1 VATNCIS
8 HAAAQWH
15 RTERESRERVFH
27 SRPAI
32 YILLFLSA
40 GKKLRL
46 GRLEFPY
53 WDGHAKYANQSHA
66 VYTPGLSK
74 PNKRQ
79 QLLFNLRRSRYFFSA
94 RAAISC
100 WLIKRIYSR
109 RRACFFGNNWTRER
123 EKKPRGQA
131 KTGHCWCPPKSAWIK
146 VIRADASARL

>member
-1 VATNCIS
+1 LQKTGINLCSPWPQTASLTQQHS
-8 HAAAQWH
+8 GTGQ
-15 RTERESRERVFH
+15 RESRERVFH

-109 RRACFFGNNWTRER
+109 HRACFFGNNWTRER
-123 EKKPRGQA
+123 RSLEAKRKLVAAGVPLNRRGL
-131 KTGHCWCPPKSAWIK
+131 
-146 VIRADASARL
+146 R